1 MTTSNPHPSIVDA
14 QVIENL
20 EVAPDHFRLALRLSG
35 AFAVPHPGQFVM
47 IREPERREP
56 LLPRPLSVYGFRRQ
70 NGQTIL
76 DLLYR
81 VSGRGT
87 ALFSHLKKKA
97 ILTVLGPLGHGFTV
111 PPDIRKVILVAGGVG
126 IAPLTFLL
134 RQIHAQISGSEKMD
148 ITGFVGARTTDLLI
162 GLDRLRDFCDLRTAT
177 DDGST
182 GYPGTVTDRLKC
194 DLNDYR
200 PEETLIFACGPIA
213 MIRSLALMLRGTAF
227 RCQVSLEERMAC
239 GVGACLGCAV
249 EVADREGGT
258 SYQRVCY
265 EGPVFDIAELFNAV
279 SVTEKEK
286 KHDIG

>member
-1 MTTSNPHPSIVDA
+1 MIMTTSNLHPSIVDA

-20 EVAPDHFRLALRLSG
+20 EVAPDHFRLVLRLSDT
-35 AFAVPHPGQFVM
+35 FAAPQAGQFVM
-47 IREPERREP
+47 IREPERRDP

-76 DLLYR
+76 DLIYR

-87 ALFSHLKKKA
+87 KLFSHLKEKE

-126 IAPLTFLL
+126 IAPLTFFLQ
-134 RQIHAQISGSEKMD
+134 QIHAKTFGPEKMD
-148 ITGFVGARTTDLLI
+148 ITAFVGARTTDLLI
-162 GLDRLRDFCDLRTAT
+162 GLDRLKGFCDLRTAT

-182 GYPGTVTDRLKC
+182 GYPGAVTDRLKR

-200 PEETLIFACGPIA
+200 PEETMIFACGPTA
-213 MIRSLALMLRGTAF
+213 MIRSLVLLLRGTAF

-249 EVADREGGT
+249 EIDDREEGT

-265 EGPVFDIAELFNAV
+265 EGPVFDIAALFKPFSV
-279 SVTEKEK
+279 SEQGKMT
-286 KHDIG
+286 